1 MLRRLEV
8 YRHYLYMALF
18 FLGSYVFFRYLLGY
32 LTPFVFAAILA
43 FIMDPA
49 VNYLE
54 RKGRFPRGL
63 AAGVVLLFVM
73 GVLFFL
79 LVSVFTNVIHELALL
94 SRHLPGYY
102 SVIMELIEEVSERAG
117 SLPIPL
123 RTMVESQVVRG
134 LTYLQTLAETIVVSI
149 RGVPHLVTSTV
160 VGFLAAFFLSK
171 DRDVIGRFI
180 LGLLPG
186 SWRQAYI
193 RTKKDV
199 VVSTLGLVKAQAFL
213 ILLSTAI
220 SIVGLE
226 IIGVPYALV
235 MGLIIGFVDVLPIL
249 GPSAIYWPWIIINLI
264 LQNYLFALALLALF
278 GIVSLTRS
286 ILEPK
291 VIGSRIGVHPLATL
305 FSLYVGFRVF
315 GLGGF
320 IVGPLV
326 AILLKASVRSGLLPF
341 STDEM

>member
-18 FLGSYVFFRYLLGY
+18 FLGSYLFFRYLISY
-32 LTPFVFAAILA
+32 ITPFVFAAVLA

-63 AAGVVLLFVM
+63 AVGVVLLFVM
-73 GVLFFL
+73 GLLFFL
-79 LVSVFTNVIHELALL
+79 LVTVFTNAVQELALL

-102 SVIMELIEEVSERAG
+102 SVVMELVEEVSERAG

-134 LTYLQTLAETIVVSI
+134 LTYLQTVAETIVISI

-160 VGFLAAFFLSK
+160 VGFLATYFLSR
-171 DRDVIGRFI
+171 DRDAIGRFL

-193 RTKKDV
+193 KTKKDV

-213 ILLSTAI
+213 ITLSTVI
-220 SIVGLE
+220 SIVGLS

-235 MGLIIGFVDVLPIL
+235 MGLIIGFVDVLPIV

-264 LQNYLFALALLALF
+264 MQNYLFALALLALF
-278 GIVSLTRS
+278 GIMSLTRS

-305 FSLYVGFRVF
+305 FALYVGFRVF

-320 IVGPLV
+320 IIGPLL